1 MREISAIYGDG
12 GLGKSRLVLQLA
24 LKIAA
29 GLRDFMG
36 FKVEKKLPVLG
47 VFCEDDKQEI
57 HRRIYDIRKNADYEF
72 LDDTIPFFV
81 APRAG
86 GSSILGIQEGN
97 IVRPGPFYGPLIDMI
112 KQVGKG
118 EDMVLITDTVSD
130 IFAINEN
137 DRQAVSFCIKALLGN
152 LAKKYKCTVLV
163 IAHPSK
169 TSQRDKIYDSGSTA
183 WRNSIRN
190 MLVMDKHDNPNLKD
204 YRMLLHTKS
213 NYAACVNPVLLQWQR
228 GCFVA
233 VEEHNIVDDIT
244 EKNTVVLLALI
255 TDMCKQGTPLGVH
268 HNKHPNLYR
277 VAVDD
282 AAGGKKMSKET
293 KTKILDALI
302 CDGIVEEV
310 KGRGKSSENG
320 LWPIILLRKEEEK

>member
-29 GLRDFMG
+29 GLKDFMG

-72 LDDTIPFFV
+72 LDDKIPFDV

-86 GSSILGIQEGN
+86 ESSYLGVQKGH
-97 IVRPGPFYGPLIDMI
+97 IVEYGPFYGPLVEKI
-112 KQVGKG
+112 KKVGRG
-118 EDMVLITDTVSD
+118 GDVLLILDTLAD
-130 IFAINEN
+130 IFAIDEN
-137 DRQAVSFCIKALLGN
+137 DRQAANFCIKTVLGSLVKN
-152 LAKKYKCTVLV
+152 HKCTILV

-190 MLVMDKHDNPNLKD
+190 MLVLDKHDNPNLKD

-213 NYAACVNPVLLQWQR
+213 NYAACVDPVLLQWQR

-244 EKNTVVLLALI
+244 EKNTAVLLALI

-277 VAVDD
+277 IAVDD
-282 AAGGKKMSKET
+282 AAGGRKMSKET

-320 LWPIILLRKEEEK
+320 LWPTILLRKEEEK